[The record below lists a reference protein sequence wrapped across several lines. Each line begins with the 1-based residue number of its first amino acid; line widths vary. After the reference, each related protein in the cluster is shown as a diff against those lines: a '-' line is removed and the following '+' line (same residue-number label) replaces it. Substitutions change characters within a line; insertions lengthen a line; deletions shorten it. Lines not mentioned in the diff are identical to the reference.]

1 MIAEMNI
8 QAGGK
13 IAPDFMLK
21 LDDRDITQN
30 FSHRLISLTMTDK
43 RGLEADQL
51 DIQLDDSD
59 GLLDLPARGATLSL
73 WLGWE
78 GTPLKQK
85 GNFTIDTIEFR
96 GAPDTLTIRGCSADF
111 RGKLN
116 VRREQSWHDTT
127 IGAIVNT
134 IAQRNQ
140 LTASIAADLSSN
152 AISHIDQSQET
163 DAAFLTRLAERNG
176 AFVSIKAGKVIFMK
190 AGQAVTAGGT
200 SIPLMMI
207 ERGDGDKHL
216 FSVADRENYS
226 GVTAKWLQTRD
237 PKKQNPQLS
246 ISRLPEGQATQ
257 GLPHPDAAA
266 PLAGAGGKEQKPQEM
281 LVGSAENVFELTTVY
296 ASEEQALRAAEAKW
310 RALQRGTVNFS
321 IQLALGRADLFPETP
336 VLVNGFKR
344 VIDEQAWII
353 SEVVHTLSGSGYTT
367 KLNLELNVADEKFS
381 VDSE

>member
-1 MIAEMNI
+1 MITEMNI
-8 QAGGK
+8 RAGGK

-30 FSHRLISLTMTDK
+30 VSPRLISLSMTDK

-59 GLLDLPARGATLSL
+59 GRLVLPARGATLTL

-78 GTPLKQK
+78 GTPLQKK
-85 GNFTIDTIEFR
+85 GNFTVDTIEFR

-134 IAQRNQ
+134 LAQRNQ
-140 LTASIAADLSSN
+140 LTASVAAELSSI

-190 AGQAVTAGGT
+190 AGQAVTASGKT
-200 SIPLMMI
+200 IPLMVI
-207 ERGDGDKHL
+207 ERGDGDRHL

-237 PKKQNPQLS
+237 PKKQNAQLS
-246 ISRLPEGQATQ
+246 INRLPDGQVPEALT
-257 GLPHPDAAA
+257 HPEAAA
-266 PLAGAGGKEQKPQEM
+266 PTAGAGKAQPPQEM

-310 RALQRGTVNFS
+310 RALQRGTVKFS

-353 SEVVHTLSGSGYTT
+353 SEVVHTLSESGFTT
-367 KLNLELNVADEKFS
+367 RLNLELNATDEKFS

>member
-1 MIAEMNI
+1 
-8 QAGGK
+8 
-13 IAPDFMLK
+13 MLK

-51 DIQLDDSD
+51 NIQLDDSD
-59 GLLDLPARGATLSL
+59 GLLDLPARGARLSL

-78 GTPLKQK
+78 GTPLEEK
-85 GNFTIDTIEFR
+85 GDFTIDEIEFR

-127 IGAIVNT
+127 IGAIVDT

-140 LTASIAADLSSN
+140 LTASVAAGLASI

-163 DAAFLTRLAERNG
+163 DAAFLARLAERNG
-176 AFVSIKAGKVIFMK
+176 AFVSIKAGKIIFMK
-190 AGQAVTAGGT
+190 AGQAVTASGT
-200 SIPLMMI
+200 PLSLMVI

-216 FSVADRENYS
+216 FSVTDRENYS

-237 PKKQNPQLS
+237 PKQQNPQLS
-246 ISRLPEGQATQ
+246 ISRQPKGQQTEALQ
-257 GLPHPDAAA
+257 HPDAAA
-266 PLAGAGGKEQKPQEM
+266 PVAEAGGKEQKPQER

-310 RALQRGTVNFS
+310 RALQRGTVKFS

-353 SEVVHTLSGSGYTT
+353 GEVVHTLNDSGFTT
-367 KLNLELNVADEKFS
+367 QLKLELNVTDEKFT

>member
-1 MIAEMNI
+1 MITEMNI
-8 QAGGK
+8 RAGGK

-30 FSHRLISLTMTDK
+30 VSPRLISLSMTDK

-59 GLLDLPARGATLSL
+59 GLLTLPARGATLTL

-78 GTPLKQK
+78 GTPLEPK
-85 GNFTIDTIEFR
+85 GNFTIDTIEFQ
-96 GAPDTLTIRGCSADF
+96 GAPDKLTIRGCSADF

-127 IGAIVNT
+127 IDAIVNT

-140 LTASIAADLSSN
+140 LTASVAAGLSSIT
-152 AISHIDQSQET
+152 ISHIDQSQET

-200 SIPLMMI
+200 PIPLMVI
-207 ERGDGDKHL
+207 ERGDGDRHL

-246 ISRLPEGQATQ
+246 INRLSEGQVPEA
-257 GLPHPDAAA
+257 LMHPEAAV
-266 PLAGAGGKEQKPQEM
+266 PTAGAGDKAQKPQEM

-310 RALQRGTVNFS
+310 RALQRGTVKFS

-353 SEVVHTLSGSGYTT
+353 SEVVHTLNDSGFTT
-367 KLNLELNVADEKFS
+367 QLKLELNVSDEKFT

>member
-1 MIAEMNI
+1 MITEMNI
-8 QAGGK
+8 RAGGK

-30 FSHRLISLTMTDK
+30 VSPRLISLSMTDK

-59 GLLDLPARGATLSL
+59 GLLTLPARGATLTL

-78 GTPLKQK
+78 GTPLEPK
-85 GNFTIDTIEFR
+85 GNFTIDTIEFQ
-96 GAPDTLTIRGCSADF
+96 GAPDKLTIRGCSADF

-140 LTASIAADLSSN
+140 LTASVAAGLSSIT
-152 AISHIDQSQET
+152 ISHIDQSQET

-190 AGQAVTAGGT
+190 AGQAVTASGKT
-200 SIPLMMI
+200 IPLMVI
-207 ERGDGDKHL
+207 ERGDGDRHL

-246 ISRLPEGQATQ
+246 ISRLPEGQVPEA
-257 GLPHPDAAA
+257 LMHPDAAA
-266 PLAGAGGKEQKPQEM
+266 PTAGAGDKAQKPQEM

-310 RALQRGTVNFS
+310 RALQRGTVKFS

-353 SEVVHTLSGSGYTT
+353 SEVVHTLSESGFTT
-367 KLNLELNVADEKFS
+367 RLNLELNPTDEKFS

>member
-8 QAGGK
+8 RAGGK

-21 LDDRDITQN
+21 LNDRDITQN

-78 GTPLKQK
+78 GTPLEQK

-140 LTASIAADLSSN
+140 LTASVAAELSSI

-200 SIPLMMI
+200 SIPLMVI

-237 PKKQNPQLS
+237 PKKQNAQLS
-246 ISRLPEGQATQ
+246 INRLPEGQATE
-257 GLPHPDAAA
+257 GLQHPDAAA
-266 PLAGAGGKEQKPQEM
+266 PIAGAGGKEQKPQEM

-344 VIDEQAWII
+344 VIDEQGWII

-367 KLNLELNVADEKFS
+367 KLNLERNVTDEKFA

>member
-1 MIAEMNI
+1 MITEMNI
-8 QAGGK
+8 RAGGK

-30 FSHRLISLTMTDK
+30 FSPRLISLTMTDK

-59 GLLDLPARGATLSL
+59 GLLDLPARGARLSL

-78 GTPLKQK
+78 GTPLEEK
-85 GNFTIDTIEFR
+85 GDFTIDAIQFQ
-96 GAPDTLTIRGCSADF
+96 GAPDTLTIQGFSADF

-127 IGAIVNT
+127 VRAIVDT

-140 LTASIAADLSSN
+140 LTASVTSGLASI

-163 DAAFLTRLAERNG
+163 DAAFLSRLADRNG
-176 AFVSIKAGKVIFMK
+176 AFVSIKAGKIIFMK
-190 AGQAVTAGGT
+190 AGQAVTASGAPL
-200 SIPLMMI
+200 PLMMI

-216 FSVADRENYS
+216 FSIAERENYS

-237 PKKQNPQLS
+237 PKQQNPQLS
-246 ISRLPEGQATQ
+246 INRQSGGQQTEALQ
-257 GLPHPDAAA
+257 HPDAAA
-266 PLAGAGGKEQKPQEM
+266 PVAGAAGKEQKPQER

-296 ASEEQALRAAEAKW
+296 ASEDQALRAAEAKW
-310 RALQRGTVNFS
+310 RALQRGTVKFS

-353 SEVVHTLSGSGYTT
+353 SEVVHTLNGSGFTT
-367 KLNLELNVADEKFS
+367 QLKLELNVTDEKFT

>member
-1 MIAEMNI
+1 MITEMNI
-8 QAGGK
+8 RAGGK

-30 FSHRLISLTMTDK
+30 VSPRLISLSMTDK

-59 GLLDLPARGATLSL
+59 GLLDLPARGATLTL

-78 GTPLKQK
+78 GAPLLQK
-85 GNFTIDTIEFR
+85 GNFTIDTIEFQ
-96 GAPDTLTIRGCSADF
+96 GAPDKLIIRGCSADF

-140 LTASIAADLSSN
+140 LTASVAAGLSSIT
-152 AISHIDQSQET
+152 ISHIDQSQET

-200 SIPLMMI
+200 PIPLMVI
-207 ERGDGDKHL
+207 ERGDGDRHL

-246 ISRLPEGQATQ
+246 INRLPDGQVPEALT
-257 GLPHPDAAA
+257 HPEAAA
-266 PLAGAGGKEQKPQEM
+266 PTAGAGDKAQKPQEM

-310 RALQRGTVNFS
+310 RALQRGTVTFS
-321 IQLALGRADLFPETP
+321 IQLALGRADLYPETP

-353 SEVVHTLSGSGYTT
+353 SEVVHTLSESGFTT
-367 KLNLELNVADEKFS
+367 RLNLELNATDEKFS

>member
-73 WLGWE
+73 WLGWT
-78 GTPLKQK
+78 GTPLELK
-85 GNFTIDTIEFR
+85 GNFTVDTIEFR

-134 IAQRNQ
+134 IAQRNR
-140 LTASIAADLSSN
+140 LTASVAADLSSI

-266 PLAGAGGKEQKPQEM
+266 PLAGAVGKEQKPQEM

-296 ASEEQALRAAEAKW
+296 ASEEQALRAAESKW

-367 KLNLELNVADEKFS
+367 KLNLELNVAEEKFS
-381 VDSE
+381 VGSE

>member
-8 QAGGK
+8 RAGGK

-21 LDDRDITQN
+21 LNDRDITQN

-78 GTPLKQK
+78 GTPLEPK

-134 IAQRNQ
+134 IAQRNR
-140 LTASIAADLSSN
+140 LTAGVAADLSSI

-200 SIPLMMI
+200 SIPLMVI

-237 PKKQNPQLS
+237 PRKQNPQLS
-246 ISRLPEGQATQ
+246 INRLPEGLATE
-257 GLPHPDAAA
+257 GLQHPDAAA
-266 PLAGAGGKEQKPQEM
+266 PIAGAGGKEQKPQEM
-281 LVGSAENVFELTTVY
+281 LVGSVENVFELTTVY

-367 KLNLELNVADEKFS
+367 KLNLERNVTDEKFA

>member
-1 MIAEMNI
+1 MITEMNI
-8 QAGGK
+8 RAGGK
-13 IAPDFMLK
+13 IAPEFMLK

-30 FSHRLISLTMTDK
+30 FSHRLISLSMTDK

-51 DIQLDDSD
+51 DIQLDDSN
-59 GLLDLPARGATLSL
+59 GLFELPARGATLSL

-78 GTPLKQK
+78 GSPLQNK

-127 IGAIVNT
+127 IGSIVNT
-134 IAQRNQ
+134 LAQRNQ
-140 LTASIAADLSSN
+140 LTASVAEELSSIT
-152 AISHIDQSQET
+152 ISHIDQSQET

-176 AFVSIKAGKVIFMK
+176 AFVSIKAGKIIFMK

-200 SIPLMMI
+200 PIPLMVI
-207 ERGDGDKHL
+207 ERGDGDRHL

-246 ISRLPEGQATQ
+246 ISRLPEEQAPEV
-257 GLPHPDAAA
+257 LAHPDAAA
-266 PLAGAGGKEQKPQEM
+266 PIAGAEEKAKKPQEM

-310 RALQRGTVNFS
+310 RALQRGTVKFS

-353 SEVVHTLSGSGYTT
+353 SEVVHTLSESGFTT
-367 KLNLELNVADEKFS
+367 RLTLELNASDEKIS

>member
-8 QAGGK
+8 RAGGK

-78 GTPLKQK
+78 GTPLEPK

-134 IAQRNQ
+134 IAQRNR
-140 LTASIAADLSSN
+140 LTASVAADLSSI

-200 SIPLMMI
+200 SIPLMVI

-237 PKKQNPQLS
+237 PRKQNPQLS
-246 ISRLPEGQATQ
+246 INRLPEGMATE
-257 GLPHPDAAA
+257 GLQHPDAAA
-266 PLAGAGGKEQKPQEM
+266 PIAGAGGKEQKPQEM
-281 LVGSAENVFELTTVY
+281 LVGSVENVFELTTVY

-310 RALQRGTVNFS
+310 RALQRGTVNFP

-367 KLNLELNVADEKFS
+367 KLNLERNVTDEKFA

>member
-1 MIAEMNI
+1 
-8 QAGGK
+8 
-13 IAPDFMLK
+13 MLK

-51 DIQLDDSD
+51 DILLDDSD
-59 GLLDLPARGATLSL
+59 GLLDLPARGARLSL

-78 GTPLKQK
+78 GTPLEEK
-85 GNFTIDTIEFR
+85 GDFTIDAIHFR
-96 GAPDTLTIRGCSADF
+96 GAPDTLTIQGFSADF

-127 IGAIVNT
+127 IGAIVDT

-140 LTASIAADLSSN
+140 LTASVASGLASI

-163 DAAFLTRLAERNG
+163 DAAFLSRLAERNG
-176 AFVSIKAGKVIFMK
+176 AFVSIKAGKIIFMK
-190 AGQAVTAGGT
+190 AGQAVTASGT
-200 SIPLMMI
+200 PLSLMVI

-216 FSVADRENYS
+216 FSVTDRENYS

-237 PKKQNPQLS
+237 PKQQNPQLS
-246 ISRLPEGQATQ
+246 ISRQPGGQPAAALQ
-257 GLPHPDAAA
+257 HPDAAA
-266 PLAGAGGKEQKPQEM
+266 PVAEAGGKEQKPQER

-310 RALQRGTVNFS
+310 RALQRGTVEFS
-321 IQLALGRADLFPETP
+321 IQLVLGRADLFPETP
-336 VLVNGFKR
+336 VLVKR
-344 VIDEQAWII
+344 
-353 SEVVHTLSGSGYTT
+353 
-367 KLNLELNVADEKFS
+367 F
-381 VDSE
+381 

>member
-8 QAGGK
+8 RAGGK

-30 FSHRLISLTMTDK
+30 FSHRLISLIMTDK

-51 DIQLDDSD
+51 VIQLDDSD
-59 GLLDLPARGATLSL
+59 GLLDLPARGARLSL

-78 GTPLKQK
+78 GTPLKEK
-85 GNFTIDTIEFR
+85 GDFTIDAIQFQ

-116 VRREQSWHDTT
+116 VRREQSWHGTT
-127 IGAIVNT
+127 IGAMVET

-140 LTASIAADLSSN
+140 LTASVASGLASI

-163 DAAFLTRLAERNG
+163 DAAFLSRLAERNG
-176 AFVSIKAGKVIFMK
+176 AFVSIKAGKIIFMK
-190 AGQAVTAGGT
+190 AGQAVTASGT
-200 SIPLMMI
+200 PLSLMVI

-237 PKKQNPQLS
+237 PKQQNPQLS
-246 ISRLPEGQATQ
+246 ISRQPKGQQTEALQ
-257 GLPHPDAAA
+257 HPDAAA
-266 PLAGAGGKEQKPQEM
+266 PVAEAGGKEQKPQER

-310 RALQRGTVNFS
+310 RALQRGTVKFS

-353 SEVVHTLSGSGYTT
+353 GEVVHTLNDSGFTT
-367 KLNLELNVADEKFS
+367 QLKLELNVTDEKFT

>member
-1 MIAEMNI
+1 MITEMNI
-8 QAGGK
+8 RAGGK

-30 FSHRLISLTMTDK
+30 VSPRLISLSMTDK

-59 GLLDLPARGATLSL
+59 GLLDLPARGATLTL
-73 WLGWE
+73 WLGWK
-78 GTPLKQK
+78 GTPLQKK
-85 GNFTIDTIEFR
+85 GNFTVDTIEFQ
-96 GAPDTLTIRGCSADF
+96 GAPDKLTIRGCSADF

-140 LTASIAADLSSN
+140 LTASVAAGLSSIT
-152 AISHIDQSQET
+152 ISHIDQSQET

-190 AGQAVTAGGT
+190 AGQAVTASGKT
-200 SIPLMMI
+200 IPLMVI
-207 ERGDGDKHL
+207 ERGDGDRHL

-246 ISRLPEGQATQ
+246 ISRLPEGQVPEA
-257 GLPHPDAAA
+257 LMHPNAAA
-266 PLAGAGGKEQKPQEM
+266 PTAGAVDKAQKPQEM

-310 RALQRGTVNFS
+310 RALQRGTVKFS
-321 IQLALGRADLFPETP
+321 IQLARGRADLFPETP

-353 SEVVHTLSGSGYTT
+353 SEVVHTLSESGFTT
-367 KLNLELNVADEKFS
+367 RLNLELNATDEKFS

>member
-140 LTASIAADLSSN
+140 LTASVAADLSSN

-190 AGQAVTAGGT
+190 AGQAVTASGT

-237 PKKQNPQLS
+237 PKKQNTQLS
-246 ISRLPEGQATQ
+246 ISRLPEGQATE
-257 GLPHPDAAA
+257 GLSHPDAAA

-367 KLNLELNVADEKFS
+367 KLNLELNVAEEKFS

>member
-1 MIAEMNI
+1 MITEMNI
-8 QAGGK
+8 RAGGK

-30 FSHRLISLTMTDK
+30 VSPRLISMSMTDK

-59 GLLDLPARGATLSL
+59 GLLTLPARGATLSL

-78 GTPLKQK
+78 GAPLLQK
-85 GNFTIDTIEFR
+85 GNFTIDTIEFQ
-96 GAPDTLTIRGCSADF
+96 GAPDKLTIRGCSADF

-140 LTASIAADLSSN
+140 LTASVAAGLSSIT
-152 AISHIDQSQET
+152 ISHIDQSQET

-200 SIPLMMI
+200 PIPLMVI
-207 ERGDGDKHL
+207 ERGDGDRHL

-246 ISRLPEGQATQ
+246 INRLSEGQVPEA
-257 GLPHPDAAA
+257 LMHPEAAA
-266 PLAGAGGKEQKPQEM
+266 PTAGAGDKAQKPQEM

-310 RALQRGTVNFS
+310 RALQRGTVKFS

-353 SEVVHTLSGSGYTT
+353 SEVVHTLSESGFTT
-367 KLNLELNVADEKFS
+367 RLNLELNATDEKFS

>member
-1 MIAEMNI
+1 MITEMNI
-8 QAGGK
+8 RAGGK

-30 FSHRLISLTMTDK
+30 VSPRLISLSMTDK

-59 GLLDLPARGATLSL
+59 GRLVLPARGATLSL

-78 GTPLKQK
+78 GAPLLQK
-85 GNFTIDTIEFR
+85 GNFTIDTIEFQ
-96 GAPDTLTIRGCSADF
+96 GAPDKLTIRGCSADF

-134 IAQRNQ
+134 LAQRNQ
-140 LTASIAADLSSN
+140 LTASVAAELSSI

-190 AGQAVTAGGT
+190 AGQAVTASGKT
-200 SIPLMMI
+200 IPLMVI
-207 ERGDGDKHL
+207 ERGDGDRHL

-237 PKKQNPQLS
+237 PKKQNTQLS
-246 ISRLPEGQATQ
+246 INRLPDGQVPEALT
-257 GLPHPDAAA
+257 HPEAAA
-266 PLAGAGGKEQKPQEM
+266 PTAGAGKAQPPQEM

-310 RALQRGTVNFS
+310 RALQRGTVKFS

-353 SEVVHTLSGSGYTT
+353 SEVVHTLSESGFTT
-367 KLNLELNVADEKFS
+367 RLNLELNATDERFS

>member
-1 MIAEMNI
+1 MITEMNI
-8 QAGGK
+8 RAGGK

-30 FSHRLISLTMTDK
+30 VSPRLISLSMTDK

-59 GLLDLPARGATLSL
+59 GLLTLPARGATLSL

-78 GTPLKQK
+78 GAPLLQK
-85 GNFTIDTIEFR
+85 GNFTIDTIEFQ
-96 GAPDTLTIRGCSADF
+96 GAPDKLTIRGCSADF

-140 LTASIAADLSSN
+140 LTASVAAGLSSIT
-152 AISHIDQSQET
+152 ISHIDQSQET

-200 SIPLMMI
+200 PIPLMVI
-207 ERGDGDKHL
+207 ERGDGDRHL
-216 FSVADRENYS
+216 FSVADREHYS

-246 ISRLPEGQATQ
+246 INRLSEGQVPEA
-257 GLPHPDAAA
+257 LMHPEAAA
-266 PLAGAGGKEQKPQEM
+266 PTAGAGDKAQKPQEM

-310 RALQRGTVNFS
+310 RALQRGTVKFS

-353 SEVVHTLSGSGYTT
+353 SEVVHTLSESGFTT
-367 KLNLELNVADEKFS
+367 RLNLELNATDEKFS

>member
-1 MIAEMNI
+1 MITEMNI
-8 QAGGK
+8 RAGGK

-30 FSHRLISLTMTDK
+30 VSPRLISLSMTDK

-59 GLLDLPARGATLSL
+59 GLLTLPARGATLSL

-78 GTPLKQK
+78 GAPLLQK
-85 GNFTIDTIEFR
+85 GNFTIDTIEFQ
-96 GAPDTLTIRGCSADF
+96 GAPDKLTIRGCSADF

-140 LTASIAADLSSN
+140 LTASVAAGLSSIT
-152 AISHIDQSQET
+152 ISHIDQSQET

-200 SIPLMMI
+200 PIPLMVI
-207 ERGDGDKHL
+207 ERGDGDRHL

-246 ISRLPEGQATQ
+246 INRLSEGQVPEA
-257 GLPHPDAAA
+257 LMHPEAAA
-266 PLAGAGGKEQKPQEM
+266 PTAGAGDKAQKPQEM

-310 RALQRGTVNFS
+310 RALQRGTVKFS

-353 SEVVHTLSGSGYTT
+353 SEVVHTLSESGFTT
-367 KLNLELNVADEKFS
+367 RLNLELNATDEKFS

>member
-1 MIAEMNI
+1 MITEMNI
-8 QAGGK
+8 RAGGK

-59 GLLDLPARGATLSL
+59 GLLDLPARGARLSL

-78 GTPLKQK
+78 GTPLEEK
-85 GNFTIDTIEFR
+85 GDFTIDSIRFR
-96 GAPDTLTIRGCSADF
+96 GAPDTLTIQGFSADF

-127 IGAIVNT
+127 IGAIVDT

-140 LTASIAADLSSN
+140 LTASVGSGLASI

-163 DAAFLTRLAERNG
+163 DAAFLSRLAERNG
-176 AFVSIKAGKVIFMK
+176 AFVSIKAGKIIFMK
-190 AGQAVTAGGT
+190 AGQAVTATGT
-200 SIPLMMI
+200 PLSLRMI

-237 PKKQNPQLS
+237 PKQQNPQLS
-246 ISRLPEGQATQ
+246 INRQSGGQQTEA
-257 GLPHPDAAA
+257 LHHPDAAA
-266 PLAGAGGKEQKPQEM
+266 PVAGAAGKEQKPQER

-310 RALQRGTVNFS
+310 RALQRRTVEFS
-321 IQLALGRADLFPETP
+321 IQLALGP
-336 VLVNGFKR
+336 KR
-344 VIDEQAWII
+344 RCW
-353 SEVVHTLSGSGYTT
+353 
-367 KLNLELNVADEKFS
+367 
-381 VDSE
+381 

>member
-8 QAGGK
+8 RAGGK

-73 WLGWE
+73 WLGWA
-78 GTPLKQK
+78 GTPLEQK
-85 GNFTIDTIEFR
+85 GNFTVDTIEFR

-134 IAQRNQ
+134 IAQRNR
-140 LTASIAADLSSN
+140 LTASVAADLSSI

-237 PKKQNPQLS
+237 PKKQNTQLS
-246 ISRLPEGQATQ
+246 INRLPEGQAAE
-257 GLPHPDAAA
+257 GLQHPDAAA
-266 PLAGAGGKEQKPQEM
+266 PIAGAGGKEQKPQEM

-367 KLNLELNVADEKFS
+367 KLNLERNVIDEKFA

>member
-140 LTASIAADLSSN
+140 LTASVAADLSSN

-190 AGQAVTAGGT
+190 AGQAVTASGT

-237 PKKQNPQLS
+237 PKKQNTQLS

-257 GLPHPDAAA
+257 ELPHPDAAA

-296 ASEEQALRAAEAKW
+296 ASEEQALRAAESKW

-367 KLNLELNVADEKFS
+367 KLNLELNVAEEKFT

>member
-1 MIAEMNI
+1 MITEMHI
-8 QAGGK
+8 RAGGK

-21 LDDRDITQN
+21 LDDRDITQT

-78 GTPLKQK
+78 GTPLKKK
-85 GNFTIDTIEFR
+85 GSFTIDTIEFR
-96 GAPDTLTIRGCSADF
+96 GAPDMLAIRGCSADF
-111 RGKLN
+111 RGRLN

-140 LTASIAADLSSN
+140 LSASVAAGLSSI

-190 AGQAVTAGGT
+190 AGQAVTASGT
-200 SIPLMMI
+200 LIPLMVI
-207 ERGDGDKHL
+207 ERGDGDRHL
-216 FSVADRENYS
+216 FSVADRESYS

-237 PKKQNPQLS
+237 PKQQNPQLS
-246 ISRLPEGQATQ
+246 INRLPEGQMKEVST
-257 GLPHPDAAA
+257 HPDAAA
-266 PLAGAGGKEQKPQEM
+266 PIAGAGGKEQQPQDL

-296 ASEEQALRAAEAKW
+296 ASEEQALRAAEARW

-336 VLVNGFKR
+336 VRVSGFKR

-353 SEVVHTLSGSGYTT
+353 SEVIHSLSEKGFTT
-367 KLNLELNVADEKFS
+367 QLKLELNVTDENFS

>member
-1 MIAEMNI
+1 MITEMNI
-8 QAGGK
+8 RAGGK

-30 FSHRLISLTMTDK
+30 VSPRLISLSMTDK

-59 GLLDLPARGATLSL
+59 GRLVLPARGATLSL

-78 GTPLKQK
+78 GAPLLQK
-85 GNFTIDTIEFR
+85 GNFTIDTIEFQ
-96 GAPDTLTIRGCSADF
+96 GAPDKLTIRGCSADF

-134 IAQRNQ
+134 LAQRNQ
-140 LTASIAADLSSN
+140 LTASVAAELSSI

-190 AGQAVTAGGT
+190 AGQAVTASGKT
-200 SIPLMMI
+200 IPLMVI
-207 ERGDGDKHL
+207 ERGDGDRHL

-237 PKKQNPQLS
+237 PKKQNAQLS
-246 ISRLPEGQATQ
+246 INRLPDGQVPEALT
-257 GLPHPDAAA
+257 HPEAAA
-266 PLAGAGGKEQKPQEM
+266 PTAGAGKAQPPQEM

-310 RALQRGTVNFS
+310 RALQRGTVKFS

-353 SEVVHTLSGSGYTT
+353 SEVVHTLSESGFTT
-367 KLNLELNVADEKFS
+367 RLNLELNATDEKFS
-381 VDSE
+381 IDSE

>member
-140 LTASIAADLSSN
+140 LTASVAADLSSN

-237 PKKQNPQLS
+237 PKKQNTQLS
-246 ISRLPEGQATQ
+246 IFRLPEGQATQ

-367 KLNLELNVADEKFS
+367 KLNLELNVAEEKFS

>member
-1 MIAEMNI
+1 MITEMNI
-8 QAGGK
+8 RAGGK

-30 FSHRLISLTMTDK
+30 VSPRLISLSMTDK

-59 GLLDLPARGATLSL
+59 GRLVLPARGATLSL

-78 GTPLKQK
+78 GAPLLQK
-85 GNFTIDTIEFR
+85 GNFTIDTIEFQ
-96 GAPDTLTIRGCSADF
+96 GAPDKLTIRGCSADF

-140 LTASIAADLSSN
+140 LTASVAAGLSSIT
-152 AISHIDQSQET
+152 ISHIDQSQET

-200 SIPLMMI
+200 SIPLMVI
-207 ERGDGDKHL
+207 ERGDGDRHL

-237 PKKQNPQLS
+237 PKKQNTQLS
-246 ISRLPEGQATQ
+246 INRLPDGQVPEALT
-257 GLPHPDAAA
+257 HPEAAA
-266 PLAGAGGKEQKPQEM
+266 PTAGAGKAQPPQEM

-310 RALQRGTVNFS
+310 RALQRGTVKFS

-353 SEVVHTLSGSGYTT
+353 SEVVHTLSESGFTT
-367 KLNLELNVADEKFS
+367 RLNLELNATDERFS

>member
-1 MIAEMNI
+1 MITEMNI
-8 QAGGK
+8 RAGGK

-30 FSHRLISLTMTDK
+30 VSPRLISLSMTDK

-59 GLLDLPARGATLSL
+59 GLLTLPARGATLSL

-78 GTPLKQK
+78 GAPLLQK
-85 GNFTIDTIEFR
+85 GNFTIDTIEFQ
-96 GAPDTLTIRGCSADF
+96 GAPDKLTIRGCSADF

-140 LTASIAADLSSN
+140 LTASVAAGLSSIT
-152 AISHIDQSQET
+152 ISHIDQSQET

-190 AGQAVTAGGT
+190 AGQAVTAGGKT
-200 SIPLMMI
+200 IPLMVI
-207 ERGDGDKHL
+207 ERGDGDRHL

-246 ISRLPEGQATQ
+246 INRLSEGQVPEA
-257 GLPHPDAAA
+257 LMHPEAAA
-266 PLAGAGGKEQKPQEM
+266 PTAGAGDKAQKPQEM

-310 RALQRGTVNFS
+310 RALQRGTVKFS

-353 SEVVHTLSGSGYTT
+353 SEVVHTLSESGFTT
-367 KLNLELNVADEKFS
+367 RLNLELNATDEKFS

>member
-1 MIAEMNI
+1 MITEMNI
-8 QAGGK
+8 RAGGK

-30 FSHRLISLTMTDK
+30 FSPRLISLTMTDK

-59 GLLDLPARGATLSL
+59 GLLDLPARGARLSL

-78 GTPLKQK
+78 GTPLEEK
-85 GNFTIDTIEFR
+85 GDFTIDAIQFQ
-96 GAPDTLTIRGCSADF
+96 GAPDTLTIRGFSADF

-127 IGAIVNT
+127 IGAIVDT

-140 LTASIAADLSSN
+140 LTASVTSGLASI

-163 DAAFLTRLAERNG
+163 DAAFLSRLADRNG
-176 AFVSIKAGKVIFMK
+176 AFVSIKAGKIIFMK
-190 AGQAVTAGGT
+190 AGQAVTASGAPL
-200 SIPLMMI
+200 PLMMI
-207 ERGDGDKHL
+207 ERGDGDTHL
-216 FSVADRENYS
+216 FSIADRENYS

-237 PKKQNPQLS
+237 PKQQNPQLS
-246 ISRLPEGQATQ
+246 INRQSGGQQTEALQ
-257 GLPHPDAAA
+257 HPDAAA
-266 PLAGAGGKEQKPQEM
+266 PVAGAAGKEQKPQER

-310 RALQRGTVNFS
+310 RALQRGTVKFS

-353 SEVVHTLSGSGYTT
+353 SEVVHTLNGSGFTT
-367 KLNLELNVADEKFS
+367 QLKLELNVSNGKFT

>member
-8 QAGGK
+8 RAGGK

-21 LDDRDITQN
+21 LNDRDITQN

-78 GTPLKQK
+78 GTPLEQK

-134 IAQRNQ
+134 IAQRNR
-140 LTASIAADLSSN
+140 LTASVAAELSSI
-152 AISHIDQSQET
+152 AITHIDQSQET

-200 SIPLMMI
+200 SIPLMVI

-237 PKKQNPQLS
+237 PKKQNTQLS
-246 ISRLPEGQATQ
+246 IYRLPEGQATG
-257 GLPHPDAAA
+257 GLQHPDAAA
-266 PLAGAGGKEQKPQEM
+266 PIAGAGDKEQKPQEM

-353 SEVVHTLSGSGYTT
+353 SEVAHTLSGGGYTT
-367 KLNLELNVADEKFS
+367 KLNLERNVTDEKFS